1 MYIIGHYFIIPI
13 HQYNYIPPSLID
25 LLKSPQ
31 VLKTGRNV
39 TGDLNKLK
47 RDYGLSY
54 CPGTALELGS
64 FCRKRGYIDNGT
76 ASLSEIAESVL
87 GSKLK
92 KQNRDSNW
100 EAQDLS
106 SPQLYYAAL
115 DAWVSLAIYTKL
127 ANVRTIGKLVQNPA
141 PKEAFISVYPS
152 DQWSYPVAFGVVI
165 KSSSVSHTYI
175 QKMTVIIINI
185 Y

>member
-1 MYIIGHYFIIPI
+1 M
-13 HQYNYIPPSLID
+13 
-25 LLKSPQ
+25 
-31 VLKTGRNV
+31 
-39 TGDLNKLK
+39 
-47 RDYGLSY
+47 
-54 CPGTALELGS
+54 ELGS
-64 FCRKRGYIDNGT
+64 FCRKCGYIDNGT

-106 SPQLYYAAL
+106 SPQRYYAAL

-141 PKEAFISVYPS
+141 PKEAFVSVYPS